1 MLNPAQF
8 QVLSVD
14 KDIDDLVGQTYNG
27 ELTHLCKK
35 L

>member
-1 MLNPAQF
+1 MLNPNQF
-8 QVLSVD
+8 QVPSVD
-14 KDIDDLVGQTYNG
+14 KDIDYVVGG